1 MSVLHAFDRCRSPA
15 DFYQVRI
22 GLENLATPEEMHALV
37 AAAERLPEPV
47 KPWLQ
52 GLGAMMAAGAT
63 DTQAYRRTALGPNVT
78 LFASDEAGGAR
89 KCLIASF
96 CGLYPYRPLAI
107 PTPVFLQHV
116 PARRYD
122 VLVLRDPGQRFYID
136 GVAEFGDGIGG
147 VAQRLRA
154 LARERDSAGLRTLG
168 MSAGT
173 LAALVAGTL
182 ASAQC
187 AVGFSG
193 EHPGAPRFETRLR
206 ESGLDT
212 RALDRALD
220 GAAAD
225 AATRTMLI
233 FGADSAPDRDGAESI
248 RRVFPRARVVEVAGI
263 SSHFVPYELLR
274 RGALARLLD
283 QAILDGFDPGPGP
296 D

>member
-47 KPWLQ
+47 RPWLQ
-52 GLGAMMAAGAT
+52 DLRAMMAAGAA
-63 DTQAYRRTALGPNVT
+63 DPQAYRRTELGPNAT
-78 LFASDEAGGAR
+78 LFASGEPAGAR

-96 CGLYPYRPLAI
+96 CGLYPHRPLAI

-122 VLVLRDPGQRFYID
+122 VLVLRDPGQRFYLEGIP
-136 GVAEFGDGIGG
+136 EFGDGIAQ
-147 VAQRLRA
+147 VARRLRA
-154 LARERDSAGLRTLG
+154 LANERGSTGLRTLG

-182 ASAQC
+182 AGAQC

-193 EHPGAPRFETRLR
+193 EHPGAPRFEGRLR
-206 ESGLDT
+206 GSGLDT
-212 RALDRALD
+212 QALDRALD
-220 GAAAD
+220 AAAPG
-225 AATRTMLI
+225 ATTRTMLI
-233 FGADSAPDRDGAESI
+233 FGTDSAPDREGTDSI
-248 RRVFPRARVVEVAGI
+248 LRVFPRARVVEVAGI

-283 QAILDGFDPGPGP
+283 QAILDGFDPGPAPG
-296 D
+296 